1 MNYRCPVCFYERMPY
16 PPEDY
21 NICPCCGTEFGN
33 DDVEYSYEELRLNW
47 LMKGAHWFYEQPPV
61 GWSAGAQLAKAA
73 YGLNTEG
80 GSARNTLYIRDFR
93 PERDLELQLA

>member
-1 MNYRCPVCFYERMPY
+1 
-16 PPEDY
+16 
-21 NICPCCGTEFGN
+21 
-33 DDVEYSYEELRLNW
+33 
-47 LMKGAHWFYEQPPV
+47 MKGAHWFYEQPPV